1 MNSLN
6 THLLERIILESDTSA
21 LLREKRR
28 FGRLGVNLETD
39 PSYVSGVAE
48 KAYNLNVGARGIRG
62 IILDSTYMAY
72 HDANSNIGKYSEIIL
87 DKSTLDDPK
96 SYVKVNK

>member
-1 MNSLN
+1 M
-6 THLLERIILESDTSA
+6 
-21 LLREKRR
+21 
-28 FGRLGVNLETD
+28 
-39 PSYVSGVAE
+39 
-48 KAYNLNVGARGIRG
+48 NVGARGIRG